1 MKFDRCL
8 LNDDTYLFLGYDK
21 GQEIYCLRNIICIK
35 IKGVLMVD
43 ASLLRVRK
51 RSADSFDI
59 KMVLHINSN
68 NEIYQASYVSLEHPN
83 KSIVVRDDDSH
94 RKEYILALRN
104 YIMEY
109 NNIKLLRSE

>member
-8 LNDDTYLFLGYDK
+8 LNDNTYLFLGYNK
-21 GQEIYCLRNIICIK
+21 GQEVYCLRNIICVR

-68 NEIYQASYVSLEHPN
+68 NEVYRSSYISLEYPN
-83 KSIVVRDDDSH
+83 KSIVINNDSPD
-94 RKEYILALRN
+94 YILALRN

-109 NNIKLLRSE
+109 NNIELLRSE